1 MISINIVMQ
10 RKRILAQLLGESEMK
25 TILVPIDGSDNSMRA
40 FDYAIAQIEH
50 GPVTI
55 HILNVEPPLDDY
67 GMVRSYLSRQQHAK
81 AMKARA
87 DEVLRQAM
95 RRVGS
100 KQVQCKTHAAIGDV
114 ATTIVA
120 TARRLRCE
128 SIMMGTRGMSSLGNL
143 LLGSVATKVI
153 HLAKVPVTLVK

>member
-1 MISINIVMQ
+1 
-10 RKRILAQLLGESEMK
+10 MK
-25 TILVPIDGSDNSMRA
+25 TMLVPFDGSNNSMRA
-40 FDYAIAQIEH
+40 VDYAIAQCEH
-50 GPVTI
+50 GPVTV

-67 GMVRSYLSRQQHAK
+67 GMVRAYLSRREHNK

-87 DEVLRQAM
+87 DGLLRRAV

-100 KQVQCKTHAAIGDV
+100 ARVQCKTHAAIGDV
-114 ATTIVA
+114 AATIAA

-128 SIMMGTRGMSSLGNL
+128 SIVMGTRGMGSLGNL

-153 HLAKVPVTLVK
+153 HLARVPVTLVK